1 MPKAYPSKVIQPL
14 GSHNKPHPC
23 VLTSEVKQYLH
34 LPFEYLN
41 PVQSDFLP
49 YLEDDDMNVVVAS
62 ATSSGKTVIAELFAA
77 RAISLGKRVL
87 YICPMK
93 ALADEKYYEWS
104 NGVHTFNK
112 YNVQI
117 LTGDIEVTEKIK
129 KNLINAHII
138 ILTPEMFNSKCR
150 FYENHKW
157 LSNSVLVC
165 DETHLVGLENRGD
178 SEEVGI
184 IQYFENSPESRAL
197 FLSATLPNVEDFGSW
212 LDHMT
217 NRKSLVLKSDYRP
230 CKLNKVFEGF
240 LRAGKYD
247 KTEENRMAKAIEVI
261 KRHYKDDSVLVFVG
275 SKAFGYKLSKNL
287 DRLGIDNR
295 FHCADISRGD
305 KKVKRGSVMEVVE
318 GRTSIEEGFKN
329 SDFNVLIATSTIA
342 WGCNTPARYVIQAH
356 TKFGFTEM
364 HPSNIIQSIGRAGRT
379 GWSDKGDAII
389 LCPTTEITKENNRI
403 FKEYKIKSTLTQVNV
418 LMFHILSY
426 IHSGDISDSK
436 DLFEWHRK
444 TLASVQGSQLSPEMC
459 ATVLDNLKGRGMVLF
474 KDGKYKITKLG
485 EVTAR
490 MYMSPLD
497 VSDWFRNFSQIDR
510 IKSRPGASM
519 SDETRDNIKI
529 AQALSRCYSW
539 GLTWKNEGNGER
551 SLIPISSTYITE
563 RERNSE
569 EVVELCSILNIAPT
583 SPNIKYT
590 ALFYRLLSGRPV
602 GPILNSYNMTI
613 SKDIERIIS
622 TLHQCDMLV
631 GRYFHKKNPA
641 QVPGFGWGDDWNNL
655 QGRLKY
661 GVSSDLAEL
670 VGIPGVGKKKAE
682 KLRDKGVKT
691 LAGVLDPANKDACE
705 RAVGKKTHEKI
716 VIALSSR

>member
-1 MPKAYPSKVIQPL
+1 
-14 GSHNKPHPC
+14 
-23 VLTSEVKQYLH
+23 
-34 LPFEYLN
+34 
-41 PVQSDFLP
+41 
-49 YLEDDDMNVVVAS
+49 
-62 ATSSGKTVIAELFAA
+62 
-77 RAISLGKRVL
+77 
-87 YICPMK
+87 
-93 ALADEKYYEWS
+93 
-104 NGVHTFNK
+104 
-112 YNVQI
+112 
-117 LTGDIEVTEKIK
+117 
-129 KNLINAHII
+129 
-138 ILTPEMFNSKCR
+138 
-150 FYENHKW
+150 
-157 LSNSVLVC
+157 
-165 DETHLVGLENRGD
+165 
-178 SEEVGI
+178 
-184 IQYFENSPESRAL
+184 
-197 FLSATLPNVEDFGSW
+197 
-212 LDHMT
+212 
-217 NRKSLVLKSDYRP
+217 
-230 CKLNKVFEGF
+230 
-240 LRAGKYD
+240 
-247 KTEENRMAKAIEVI
+247 
-261 KRHYKDDSVLVFVG
+261 
-275 SKAFGYKLSKNL
+275 
-287 DRLGIDNR
+287 
-295 FHCADISRGD
+295 
-305 KKVKRGSVMEVVE
+305 
-318 GRTSIEEGFKN
+318 
-329 SDFNVLIATSTIA
+329 
-342 WGCNTPARYVIQAH
+342 
-356 TKFGFTEM
+356 
-364 HPSNIIQSIGRAGRT
+364 
-379 GWSDKGDAII
+379 
-389 LCPTTEITKENNRI
+389 
-403 FKEYKIKSTLTQVNV
+403 
-418 LMFHILSY
+418 
-426 IHSGDISDSK
+426 
-436 DLFEWHRK
+436 
-444 TLASVQGSQLSPEMC
+444 
-459 ATVLDNLKGRGMVLF
+459 MVLF